1 MVEHISVYLPPKEAQ
16 KLRAVAERLGL
27 SISDVARLII
37 LSSLDRIEKP
47 SDLISLVAQVA
58 QPKEGKEHKG
68 A

>member
-1 MVEHISVYLPPKEAQ
+1 MVDHISVYLPPKEAQ

-47 SDLISLVAQVA
+47 SDLIGLVAQAVK
-58 QPKEGKEHKG
+58 PEGGEKRR
-68 A
+68 